1 MISSRS
7 QPAMS
12 SLSGLTEEAG
22 AAKINYG
29 GIGAQRKGRKIHG
42 QTAKKREYIGILLS
56 LIHI

>member
-42 QTAKKREYIGILLS
+42 QTAKKREYIGILPT
-56 LIHI
+56 